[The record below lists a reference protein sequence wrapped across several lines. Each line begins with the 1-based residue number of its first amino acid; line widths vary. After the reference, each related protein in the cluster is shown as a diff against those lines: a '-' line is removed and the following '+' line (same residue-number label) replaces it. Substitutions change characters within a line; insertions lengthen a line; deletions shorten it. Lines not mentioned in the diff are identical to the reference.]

1 MDGERAAGR
10 AEVSKKSGKRLKTG
24 NVKYSNTAR
33 GEGNKDP
40 KDKDEW
46 DNRRKGV
53 HSEARFVAKAERPRA
68 G

>member
-1 MDGERAAGR
+1 MPAALDTGRLDRPVDGERAAGR

-46 DNRRKGV
+46 DNRFIRRHV
-53 HSEARFVAKAERPRA
+53 
-68 G
+68 